1 MSNKGLIDSVMKVM
15 AGASVEEVTASAMP
29 DSPIHNIHEVRLG
42 TPKPVMA
49 EVRQRLTE
57 LENELTAELREKRR
71 VLREEYA
78 AEMAVY
84 KEGDKSVEELT
95 ADGKSRE
102 DIIHAR
108 SAAQVAM
115 EMAQVKERE
124 IDLVED
130 ELSRLK
136 STFRTKRDRVL
147 TSLSQIEVGV
157 RAWLLDYVSGNPTN
171 RLQPERP
178 VRAYKQML
186 QREQFVTDVL
196 QDNDLAA
203 RVIKELATFACPTN
217 IYETLFAVM
226 PRRYHKDYPD
236 DQPEAVMN
244 RLNKSITGEAK

>member
-1 MSNKGLIDSVMKVM
+1 MANKGLIDSVMQVM
-15 AGASVEEVTASAMP
+15 AGASVEDVTSSAMP

-57 LENELTAELREKRR
+57 LENDLTAELREKRR
-71 VLREEYA
+71 ILKEEHA

-95 ADGKSRE
+95 AEGRSRE
-102 DIIHAR
+102 EIIHAR

-124 IDLVED
+124 IDLVGD
-130 ELSRLK
+130 ELDRLK
-136 STFRTKRDRVL
+136 STFNTKRNRVL
-147 TSLSQIEVGV
+147 TALNQIEIGV
-157 RAWLLDYVSGNPTN
+157 RAWLLDYISGNPTN
-171 RLQPERP
+171 RLNPERP

-186 QREQFVTDVL
+186 QRERFLTDVL

-203 RVIKELATFACPTN
+203 RAIKELATLACPDN

-226 PRRYHKDYPD
+226 PPRYHKEYED
-236 DQPEAVMN
+236 DQPAMVME
-244 RLNKSITGEAK
+244 RLNNAITGDKQ

>member
-1 MSNKGLIDSVMKVM
+1 MKVM
-15 AGASVEEVTASAMP
+15 SGATVEEVTSSAMP

-71 VLREEYA
+71 VLKEEYA

-95 ADGKSRE
+95 AEGKSRE

-136 STFRTKRDRVL
+136 STFQTKRDRVT

-171 RLQPERP
+171 RLHPERP

-186 QREQFVTDVL
+186 QRERFVTEAL

-203 RVIKELATFACPTN
+203 RAIKELATLVCPDN

-226 PRRYHKDYPD
+226 PPRYHKEYED
-236 DQPEAVMN
+236 DRPAAVME
-244 RLNKSITGEAK
+244 RLNNAITGDKQ